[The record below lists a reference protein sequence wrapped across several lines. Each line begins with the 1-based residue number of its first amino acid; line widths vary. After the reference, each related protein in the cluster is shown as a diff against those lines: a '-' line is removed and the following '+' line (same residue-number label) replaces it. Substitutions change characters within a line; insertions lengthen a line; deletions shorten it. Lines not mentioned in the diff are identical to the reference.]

1 MASEHSILTFHSAL
15 PMAEVASTFAEMI
28 LTERL
33 LADEPDQSVRRN
45 LLAAAVDDAYATVMR
60 QAYFVLFERQAHAM
74 IAQGKTSDD
83 LRVAYLQA
91 LRQQFGDA
99 VEVDEGFQWEWI
111 SIPHIY
117 EVPFYCYAYS
127 FGQLL
132 VLALYQRYKEQ
143 GASFIPGYL
152 KILAYGGS
160 ASPEHIL
167 SEAGIDMRSADFWQ
181 GGFDVIRGMV
191 EQLAEL

>member
-1 MASEHSILTFHSAL
+1 MT
-15 PMAEVASTFAEMI
+15 
-28 LTERL
+28 TETPQSSPLGHRL
-33 LADEPDQSVRRN
+33 LLVIGFAVYVGMQVFLTVSPLWNWN
-45 LLAAAVDDAYATVMR
+45 LTPEVDDSLTYVLKSR
-60 QAYFVLFERQAHAM
+60 QMEECFTQNCPA
-74 IAQGKTSDD
+74 
-83 LRVAYLQA
+83 LQD

-99 VEVDEGFQWEWI
+99 VEVDDGFQWEWI

-117 EVPFYCYAYS
+117 KVPFYCYAYS

-152 KILAYGGS
+152 RILAYGGS

-167 SEAGIDMRSADFWQ
+167 SEAGIDMTSADFWQ

-191 EQLAEL
+191 EQLAGL